1 VRSRIFQV
9 FCMVTLSLLFVGCQS
24 NKAKIQSFRYFEN
37 AKQKPIAALVPL
49 ISRVAAPDVAWDV
62 CQEITAEVHRRIINK
77 GEIFLN
83 PIQLSSRLSTKLHSE
98 DLVAITRNDLNEFR
112 PENEYVVFMELIEH
126 QELRSD
132 VLEAQATDPSL
143 QNERDILSVRVR
155 LRVYDLRLEE
165 PKVILQE
172 ILHAQYF
179 IPKVERHLDYHKVV
193 WGGDSYSASVYGRTH
208 AKLEKDLAHQIV
220 NYICISK

>member
-1 VRSRIFQV
+1 MRSRIFQL
-9 FCMVTLSLLFVGCQS
+9 FYIITLSLSLFACQS
-24 NKAKIQSFRYFEN
+24 NKAKIQSFRYYEN

-49 ISRVAAPDVAWDV
+49 ISRVSAPDVAWDV
-62 CQEITAEVHRRIINK
+62 CQEITAEVHRRIINR
-77 GEIFLN
+77 GQLFLN

-98 DLVAITRNDLNEFR
+98 DLVAITRSDLKEFR

-132 VLEAQATDPSL
+132 VLEVQATDPSL
-143 QNERDILSVRVR
+143 QNEKDILSVRVR
-155 LRVYDLRLEE
+155 VRVYDLRMDE

-172 ILHAQYF
+172 ILHAQYY
-179 IPKVERHLDYHKVV
+179 IPKVERDLDYHKVV
-193 WGGDSYSASVYGRTH
+193 WGGDSYSASVYGRAH
-208 AKLEKDLAHQIV
+208 AKLEKDLAHQIE